1 MSNAALTY
9 APNAFNFSPRS
20 PAAQRIMRR
29 STRDLCVTGKK
40 AYRTPRKARIALE
53 TLQRD
58 EQRRQTAL
66 NQEARVERNLYPCPH
81 CGLYHLT
88 SRV

>member
-1 MSNAALTY
+1 VSNAALTY
-9 APNAFNFSPRS
+9 APHAFNVSPRS
-20 PAAQRIMRR
+20 AAAQRIMRR
-29 STRDLCVTGKK
+29 STRDVCKTGKK

-66 NQEARVERNLYPCPH
+66 GQDARVERNFYPCPH
-81 CGLYHLT
+81 CGLLHLT
-88 SRV
+88 SRA